1 MAISQINPTRMEL
14 TKLKNQ
20 LAVTRRGH
28 HLLKDKQDEM
38 IRQFMEIVYKTK
50 DLRAEVETLMNQI
63 MIFFKKGR
71 SKIQSSELVEI
82 TTLPAFAWSLETSK
96 VTTMSTETPHLFL
109 TMNNQIDPP
118 YALSSTPQEF
128 DEAIMLGANLL
139 PKLIELSQYE
149 KTTEMFAKEIEKTRR
164 RVNAIEHIM
173 IPEQLALIKEIKTK
187 LADQEMSSTIRVM
200 KSKEMILKKLRDNHK

>member
-96 VTTMSTETPHLFL
+96 VTTMST
-109 TMNNQIDPP
+109 
-118 YALSSTPQEF
+118 
-128 DEAIMLGANLL
+128 
-139 PKLIELSQYE
+139 
-149 KTTEMFAKEIEKTRR
+149 
-164 RVNAIEHIM
+164 
-173 IPEQLALIKEIKTK
+173 
-187 LADQEMSSTIRVM
+187 
-200 KSKEMILKKLRDNHK
+200 